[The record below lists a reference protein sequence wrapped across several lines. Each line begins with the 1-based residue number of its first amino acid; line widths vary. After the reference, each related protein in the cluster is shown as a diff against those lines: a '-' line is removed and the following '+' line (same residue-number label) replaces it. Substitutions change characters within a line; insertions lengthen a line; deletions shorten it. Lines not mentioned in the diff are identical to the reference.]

1 MSTAQPSQKPSAS
14 GAGMPAA
21 DSVTQDA
28 SAVTARTVQTVPLLL
43 WSSERDTAPPRTSHA
58 IPARFWTYWDDEA
71 LPLVV
76 RACLNSWR
84 DHHPE
89 VQITVLHPDAL
100 PVEIAPRPSGF
111 AGWTPQVQSDWVRL
125 AVLAHFGGVWM
136 DASTVLHAPL
146 HFLDALAARHQ
157 PDLIGYFNRER
168 TQDAAFPML
177 ENWFLAAPRDSAFVR
192 HWFATFDRMLQADG
206 RADVAALLSDALPL
220 TALLQGFS
228 HAADY
233 FACHAAA
240 QFTLREAL
248 GHVNADA
255 DADADS
261 RADYRLALMPAELD
275 AFLEAHS
282 RGWAP
287 ERVCAW
293 LCEPADPAHPVHARL
308 TKLIGLLWRPLET
321 RLQRG
326 EVDPT
331 SIIGQLL
338 R

>member
-1 MSTAQPSQKPSAS
+1 MSTAQPPQPPSARVA
-14 GAGMPAA
+14 GATTVNTP
-21 DSVTQDA
+21 A
-28 SAVTARTVQTVPLLL
+28 SAASAQTVPLLL
-43 WSSERDTAPPRTSHA
+43 WSSERDNAPPRA
-58 IPARFWTYWDDEA
+58 PRPIPPLFWTYWDDAA

-76 RACLNSWR
+76 RACLTSWR

-89 VQITVLHPDAL
+89 ARITVLRPDAL
-100 PVEIAPRPSGF
+100 PADMASPPPGF
-111 AGWTPQVQSDWVRL
+111 ARWTPQVQSDWVRL
-125 AVLAHFGGVWM
+125 AVLARFGGVWM

-146 HFLDALAARHQ
+146 HFIDVLAARHQ
-157 PDLIGYFNRER
+157 PDLIGYYNRER

-177 ENWFLAAPRDSAFVR
+177 ENWFLAAPRESAFIR
-192 HWFATFDRMLQADG
+192 HWFATFDRILQAEG
-206 RADVAALLSDALPL
+206 QADVAALVSDDLPL
-220 TALLQGFS
+220 NALLQGFS
-228 HAADY
+228 YAADY

-240 QFTLREAL
+240 QYALRQAV
-248 GHVNADA
+248 GHADVDVAADA
-255 DADADS
+255 NTHADH

-287 ERVCAW
+287 ERVSAW
-293 LCEPADPAHPVHARL
+293 LCETTEGRQPVAARL
-308 TKLIGLLWRPLET
+308 TKLIGLLWRPLEA

-326 EVDPT
+326 EVHPA